1 MKKVF
6 STHSEVAHVWNTERQ
21 NEGHASNVFFYGP
34 AIYSY
39 GHHFCIAKHMT
50 STETGQSAT
59 LFTTRGYSNSTAKHI
74 NIVRQAA
81 RNRHLIFCPF
91 PNGSHAEN
99 FAYWRTQAYNFAV
112 KLERAK
118 KPGLYISEIE
128 HIKNL
133 AERYCNFYGISV
145 PAELLHVFEIK
156 DKQALKNYKD
166 TEAQRKKEAE
176 KMAAIN
182 AKKQHRKE
190 LKKFLNFEAY
200 RTYTDVKID
209 YLRYNKET
217 DNIETTQGVKIP
229 SAAGRLF
236 IELLQQNKIKEGDK
250 IEHYQVNSITKTEI
264 KIGCHNF
271 KIKDIF
277 NFYSKL

>member
-6 STHSEVAHVWNTERQ
+6 SSHSEVAHVWNTQSQ

-39 GHHFCIAKHMT
+39 GHLFCIAKHMT
-50 STETGQSAT
+50 STETGQNAT

-81 RNRHLIFCPF
+81 RNRELIFCPF

-99 FAYWRTQAYNFAV
+99 FMYWQNQAFNFAA

-133 AERYCNFYGISV
+133 AERFCNFYGITA
-145 PAELLHVFEIK
+145 PADLLQLFDIK
-156 DKQALKNYKD
+156 DKQALKVYNE
-166 TEAQRKKEAE
+166 TAAQRKKEAE
-176 KMAAIN
+176 KLALLD
-182 AKKQHRKE
+182 AKKRHKKE
-190 LKKFLNFEAY
+190 LKKFFNFETSRIY
-200 RTYTDVKID
+200 SDIKID

-217 DNIETTQGVKIP
+217 EQIETTQGVKIP
-229 SAAGRLF
+229 AAVGRIF
-236 IELLQQNKIKEGDK
+236 IQLLQQNKVSIGDR
-250 IEHYQVNSITKTEI
+250 IEHYQVNYLTKTEI

-277 NFYSKL
+277 NFYSQL